1 MIGKVE
7 RMASQPTLQDTRG
20 DQTTGDE
27 RPLTR
32 DEAWDLIFSL
42 RGSAKEMF
50 AEVGGGE
57 AWIRG
62 WPTQAGEA
70 GSLPRPHFPV
80 P

>member
-1 MIGKVE
+1 
-7 RMASQPTLQDTRG
+7 MASQPTIHDTRG
-20 DQTTGDE
+20 DQTIGNE

-57 AWIRG
+57 AWIRFLRDET
-62 WPTQAGEA
+62 PEK
-70 GSLPRPHFPV
+70 SDD
-80 P
+80 